1 MDRVYNFSAGPSM
14 LPLPVLEQAQ
24 RELVCYPGAGCGVME
39 MSHRSHA
46 FEAIIGRAEETLRKL
61 MRIPEDYAV
70 LFLQGGATLQFS
82 MVPMNLAR
90 RGQTADYAVTGIFA
104 KKAFAEAK
112 RWCCANAVSDG
123 SMSGYTA
130 IPELT
135 PDLLSPDAA
144 YLHIT
149 GNNTIYG
156 TAYRTEPETN
166 GVPLVADWS
175 SAILGREIDVSK
187 YALIYAGAQK
197 NMGPAGVTV
206 VIIKKSAIPD
216 EVDPVV
222 PSMLQYKIMA
232 ESGSMYNTPPAF
244 AIYVAGL
251 VFEWALDQGG
261 VPALEK
267 RNAAKAAILYSA
279 LDESKLFRP
288 VAAKQFRSDMNVT
301 FALPDEKR
309 SADFLRMAEER
320 GLVNLKGHRDVGG
333 FRASIYNAMP
343 AEGVEKLADCMR
355 DFERQAL

>member
-24 RELVCYPGAGCGVME
+24 RDLVCYPGAGCSVME

-46 FEAIIGRAEETLRKL
+46 YEAIIGRAEETLRKL
-61 MRIPEDYAV
+61 MQIPEDYAV
-70 LFLQGGATLQFS
+70 LFLQGGASLQFS
-82 MVPMNLAR
+82 MVPMNLAK
-90 RGQTADYAVTGIFA
+90 RGQTADYAVTGVFA

-123 SMSGYTA
+123 SLSGYTT

-135 PDLLSPDAA
+135 PDKLSPDAC

-166 GVPLVADWS
+166 GIPLVADWS
-175 SAILGREIDVSK
+175 SAILGRVIDVRK
-187 YALIYAGAQK
+187 YTLIYAGAQK
-197 NMGPAGVTV
+197 NMGIAGVTV
-206 VIIKKSAIPD
+206 VILKKSAIPD

-222 PSMLQYKIMA
+222 PSMLQYKVMA
-232 ESGSMYNTPPAF
+232 ETESMYNTPPAF

-251 VFEWALDQGG
+251 VYQWALDQGG

-267 RNAAKAAILYSA
+267 HNAEKAAILYSA

-288 VAAKQFRSDMNVT
+288 VAAKEFRSDMNVT
-301 FALPDEKR
+301 FTLPDEKLT
-309 SADFLRMAEER
+309 ADFLRMAEER
-320 GLVNLKGHRDVGG
+320 GLINIKGHRAVGG
-333 FRASIYNAMP
+333 CRASIYNAMP
-343 AEGVEKLADCMR
+343 TEGVVKLVECMR
-355 DFERQAL
+355 DFEKQIL